1 MNSSKVGVRTFDVA
15 NYLTEDKVQIVIK
28 KHANRNEYFKVDN
41 YWVRN
46 FNRQHV
52 AATDINVLYTEEET
66 KELISNEVRNAK
78 LNLPNIADEAL
89 SYKKLIVVSDGYD
102 FNQHAEIFKK
112 LSPDT
117 CMITVNQA
125 QRLWSTTAF
134 PTFYLSVTTG
144 ENAASFLSEKQ
155 FPKLIA
161 SRRTNH
167 HFLCHYKNLIYFY
180 DPVPDETYQSRC
192 AKESLLLIDDYRN
205 PICAC
210 VGLANHFKVR
220 SLYLA
225 FCSHAFTEE
234 RPGTVKI
241 EDGIYQYPQQ
251 VLADKLVDANLF
263 WLKAA
268 NPAIQIYHT
277 GIKKSFMFARY
288 LEKDLF
294 QKALYL

>member
-1 MNSSKVGVRTFDVA
+1 MNLKKTGVRTFDVA

-41 YWVRN
+41 LWVRN

-52 AATDINVLYTEEET
+52 SATDINTFYTEEET
-66 KELISNEVRNAK
+66 KELILNEVKNAR

-89 SYKKLIVVSDGYD
+89 RYRKLIVVSDG
-102 FNQHAEIFKK
+102 FNFKQHSDVFKIM
-112 LSPDT
+112 PADT
-117 CMITVNQA
+117 CLITVNQA
-125 QRLWSTTAF
+125 QRLWAASIFAN
-134 PTFYLSVTTG
+134 FYLTVTTG
-144 ENAASFLSEKQ
+144 ENAASVLSDRP

-161 SRRTNH
+161 SRRVNH

-180 DPVPDETYQSRC
+180 DPVPDATYQSKS
-192 AKESLLLIDDYRN
+192 AKESLLLVDDYRN

-210 VGLANHFKVR
+210 VGLANHFKVK
-220 SLYLA
+220 SLYLG

-241 EDGIYQYPQQ
+241 EEGIYQYPQQ

-268 NPAIQIYHT
+268 NPEIQIYHT
-277 GIKKSFMFARY
+277 GIKKSFMFAKY